1 MRNPPRKERES
12 ERGKNT
18 QDEAE
23 LVGKECP
30 IQVFTEI
37 HQLSAQ
43 HGGSELATG
52 DYRKQRLL
60 RLRGPEVRAGAK
72 ATINVNLRVLD

>member
-1 MRNPPRKERES
+1 M
-12 ERGKNT
+12 

-37 HQLSAQ
+37 HQLSAH
-43 HGGSELATG
+43 HGAVSRATG
-52 DYRKQRLL
+52 D
-60 RLRGPEVRAGAK
+60 
-72 ATINVNLRVLD
+72 